1 MGSQI
6 GDIAGKVWVMLGEK
20 GETDLARVPKAL
32 KVTTQTAYQAVGWLA
47 REGKINQEER
57 DGKTFIALTPDEM
70 EAFKGLF

>member
-1 MGSQI
+1 MCSRI
-6 GDIAGKVWVMLGEK
+6 GDVAGKVWVMLGEK
-20 GETDLARVPKAL
+20 GETDITRVPKAL
-32 KVTTQTAYQAVGWLA
+32 KITAQTAYQAVGWLA